1 MSVFAGR
8 VTVGT
13 TPAELTAAAP
23 ADAQG
28 SGQSVS
34 VLDCDVDVFLGSTNT
49 VTTSTGAKLPA
60 HTPFSADLDDGDHV
74 WMVAASAGT
83 AHVVRTGV

>member
-8 VTVGT
+8 LVVGT
-13 TPAELTAAAP
+13 TPVELTAAAP

-28 SGQSVS
+28 SGQSVAL
-34 VLDCDVDVFLGSTNT
+34 LDCDVDLYVGATNA
-49 VTTSTGAKLPA
+49 VTTSGGARLPA
-60 HTPFSADLDDGDHV
+60 HTPFAADVDDGDHL
-74 WMVAASAGT
+74 WLVAGSAGT